1 MRQKGQVL
9 SIRLLIIL
17 LFARAL
23 FLLQYLNCKSSWSEE
38 QNNIVPLYL
47 FIMYNQ
53 MMHAPN
59 CIQHMQIQMYVQL
72 QYSNTFLL
80 NLNVSKRLSE
90 L

>member
-53 MMHAPN
+53 MMHAP
-59 CIQHMQIQMYVQL
+59 IA
-72 QYSNTFLL
+72 YSICKYNKYNYNSFF
-80 NLNVSKRLSE
+80 VKSQRF
-90 L
+90 

>member
-53 MMHAPN
+53 MMHAP
-59 CIQHMQIQMYVQL
+59 IA
-72 QYSNTFLL
+72 YSICKYKCKYNYNSYTFLF
-80 NLNVSKRLSE
+80 VKSQRF
-90 L
+90 